1 MFFLSV
7 LLILMNNLVNCRLPV
22 KKSIFVTKGGGN
34 GGGRFW
40 PIIDEI
46 KAGPLTNYTLLPY
59 FCGPN
64 NYFGPHF
71 YKQSIS
77 PPRTNPIKC
86 VSLFLGTTLIPSR
99 MKVSTREISS
109 I

>member
-1 MFFLSV
+1 MKIATQM
-7 LLILMNNLVNCRLPV
+7 LILSLLCDAESV
-22 KKSIFVTKGGGN
+22 STKIYISGAFGGGE
-34 GGGRFW
+34 GGRFW

>member
-1 MFFLSV
+1 MKIATQVFILS
-7 LLILMNNLVNCRLPV
+7 LFCHAE
-22 KKSIFVTKGGGN
+22 SASTKRYISGAFGGGE
-34 GGGRFW
+34 GGRFW

-71 YKQSIS
+71 YKQSIF
-77 PPRTNPIKC
+77 PPRTNLMKRGSA
-86 VSLFLGTTLIPSR
+86 VSGNNFNLILLSNP
-99 MKVSTREISS
+99 KEGAD
-109 I
+109 

>member
-1 MFFLSV
+1 MKIATQR
-7 LLILMNNLVNCRLPV
+7 LILSLLCDAESV
-22 KKSIFVTKGGGN
+22 STKIYISGAFGGGE
-34 GGGRFW
+34 GGRFW

-86 VSLFLGTTLIPSR
+86 VSPFLGTILIPSR